1 MTKPNEIISTYDF
14 EEDAMGLGDWIA
26 GSFNDK
32 TFSDEETV
40 VLVRDEQS
48 RPATSAH
55 FERETLT
62 DGSTVVNLIISF
74 DRKYDRL

>member
-1 MTKPNEIISTYDF
+1 MANEIISSYDF

-26 GSFNDK
+26 GLFNDK
-32 TFSDEETV
+32 SISDEEMV
-40 VLVRDEQS
+40 VYVSDEQA
-48 RPATSAH
+48 RPATSAR

-74 DRKYDRL
+74 DRKYDR